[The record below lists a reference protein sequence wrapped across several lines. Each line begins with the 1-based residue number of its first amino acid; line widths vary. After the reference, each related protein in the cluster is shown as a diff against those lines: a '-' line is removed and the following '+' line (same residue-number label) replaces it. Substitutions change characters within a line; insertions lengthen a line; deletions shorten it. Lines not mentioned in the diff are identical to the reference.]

1 MLHALSAAAAPEPV
15 DPVVVVGGGGVS
27 RHSRRTLPSGPFHS
41 YNSSFVTSL
50 ASRPRAPGGL
60 TLVRRRRR
68 DSFLLRSLLT
78 CRAGFTAAEHTTQ
91 RAQRGGETERE
102 REREGERVRSLG
114 RQQRRSAAAE
124 AVASSSR
131 PHHVCLFVLLSALSC
146 VSLSP
151 ISPSSFPS
159 SSHS

>member
-1 MLHALSAAAAPEPV
+1 MLHALSAAAAAEPV
-15 DPVVVVGGGGVS
+15 DPVVVGGGGVS

-50 ASRPRAPGGL
+50 ASRPRASGGL

-78 CRAGFTAAEHTTQ
+78 CREEFTAAEHTTQ
-91 RAQRGGETERE
+91 RARRGGETGRERE
-102 REREGERVRSLG
+102 RERARSLR
-114 RQQRRSAAAE
+114 RQQRRSAAE

-131 PHHVCLFVLLSALSC
+131 PHHVCPSVLLSALSC

-151 ISPSSFPS
+151 ISPFLHPS
-159 SSHS
+159 PQAVTLR